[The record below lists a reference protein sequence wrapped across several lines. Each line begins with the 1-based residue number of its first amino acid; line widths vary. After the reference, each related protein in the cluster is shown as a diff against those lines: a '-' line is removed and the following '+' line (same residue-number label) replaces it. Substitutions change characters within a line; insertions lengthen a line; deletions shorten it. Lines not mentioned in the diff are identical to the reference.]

1 MSEQSFLNPRFLQYF
16 IAVADTDSILSAS
29 VSLNVSQPS
38 ITRAIQII
46 EKNLNKKLFIRTKK
60 GMQLT
65 TEGELFYFNV
75 KNILAYNEKVIENIR
90 SNNIEIKET
99 KSEIIRFGLPNTLTF
114 THKQNILWLIKKNNQ
129 TKKIIIIEDDNYKL
143 IDLISKNQIDF
154 AICCLQTFDNNI
166 VTTNLYNDPFCIT
179 FYKGHK
185 FQNLKNV
192 DIEMVREEPNYVYR
206 NTCEFFFYSEY
217 KKNGKFPDRDEV
229 KKTIKKR
236 KEKNSDNRDMIYTDS
251 DTTAASCV
259 KSGLGVAVMP
269 ESVAIDHKL
278 LFKHLTK
285 PNLTRNISLI
295 QNKKNKNKLEV
306 TEQALKNAIWL

>member
-1 MSEQSFLNPRFLQYF
+1 MSEQSFLNPRFLKYF
-16 IAVADTDSILSAS
+16 LAVADEDSILSAS
-29 VSLNVSQPS
+29 AGLNVSQPS

-65 TEGELFYFNV
+65 TDGELFYFNA
-75 KNILAYNEKVIENIR
+75 KSILAYNEKVIQNIR
-90 SNNIEIKET
+90 SNNIEIKES
-99 KSEIIRFGLPNTLTF
+99 KNGIIRFGLPNTLTF

-143 IDLISKNQIDF
+143 IDLISKNKIDF
-154 AICCLQTFDNNI
+154 SICCLETFDNNI
-166 VTTNLYNDPFCIT
+166 VKTNLYNDPFCIT
-179 FYKGHK
+179 YYKGHK
-185 FQNLKNV
+185 FQNLKNI

-206 NTCEFFFYSEY
+206 NSCEFFFYLQY
-217 KKNGKFPDRDEV
+217 KKNGKYPDQNEV
-229 KKTIKKR
+229 KKIIKKR
-236 KEKNSDNRDMIYTDS
+236 KEMNSENRDMIYTDN

-269 ESVAIDHKL
+269 ESVAVDHKL

-285 PNLTRNISLI
+285 PSLSRGISLI
-295 QNKKNKNKLEV
+295 HNKINKNKLEV
-306 TEQALKNAIWL
+306 KEQALKSAVWI

>member
-1 MSEQSFLNPRFLQYF
+1 MSEQSFLNPRFLKYF
-16 IAVADTDSILSAS
+16 LAVANTDSILSAS

-65 TEGELFYFNV
+65 TEGELFYFNA

-90 SNNIEIKET
+90 SNNIEIKES

-166 VTTNLYNDPFCIT
+166 VKTNLYNDPFCIT
-179 FYKGHK
+179 YYKGHK
-185 FQNLKNV
+185 FQNLKNI

-206 NTCEFFFYSEY
+206 NSCEFFFYLQY
-217 KKNGKFPDRDEV
+217 KKNGKYPDQNEV
-229 KKTIKKR
+229 KKIIKKR
-236 KEKNSDNRDMIYTDS
+236 KEMNSENRDMIYTDN

-269 ESVAIDHKL
+269 ESVAVDHKL

-285 PNLTRNISLI
+285 PSLSRGISLI
-295 QNKKNKNKLEV
+295 HNKINKNKLEV
-306 TEQALKNAIWL
+306 KEQALKSAVWI